1 MNRKKCYCSNKFCKC
16 LFGCGCT
23 IFSNV
28 TGKCMCCI
36 MEENDKRL
44 RRRGR
49 VVPGTTEPIEVE
61 CKCNFDEPKFY
72 DIIVYNKV
80 GDDEY
85 YWSCR
90 YGCLVTITEGSFN
103 PNNADWTNGAVE
115 NNKSYTSKVE
125 ITYATLNVETSEDDV
140 NILIV
145 KEQNLKHVWCQV
157 NGQPDV
163 SLN

>member
-23 IFSNV
+23 VPGSGY
-28 TGKCMCCI
+28 GKCMCCI

-44 RRRGR
+44 RRRGN
-49 VVPGTTEPIEVE
+49 VTIEKNIDPGEGG
-61 CKCNFDEPKFY
+61 KCNCDFDEPKFY
-72 DIIVYNKV
+72 DIIVALNN
-80 GDDEY
+80 DD

-90 YGCLVTITEGSFN
+90 YGCLVEINNGEFNISSEVWTEEKIDKNNPYQSDIKITYDT
-103 PNNADWTNGAVE
+103 PKVE
-115 NNKSYTSKVE
+115 NS
-125 ITYATLNVETSEDDV
+125 DDV

-145 KEQNLKHVWCQV
+145 KEENLKHVWCEV
-157 NGQPDV
+157 NGKPNV

>member
-23 IFSNV
+23 ISSNV

-44 RRRGR
+44 LRRGR
-49 VVPGTTEPIEVE
+49 VVPGTTDPGTGEK
-61 CKCNFDEPKFY
+61 CKCDDKYKTKFY
-72 DIIVYNKV
+72 DIIVFNIV
-80 GDDEY
+80 GEEKY

-90 YGCLVTITEGSFN
+90 YGCLVELNDLDIDSNDWEDGVVEEQFKELNEIKYHLSGIETGS
-103 PNNADWTNGAVE
+103 
-115 NNKSYTSKVE
+115 NK
-125 ITYATLNVETSEDDV
+125 

-145 KEQNLKHVWCQV
+145 KEENLTHVWCSV
-157 NGQPDV
+157 KSIPDE
-163 SLN
+163 